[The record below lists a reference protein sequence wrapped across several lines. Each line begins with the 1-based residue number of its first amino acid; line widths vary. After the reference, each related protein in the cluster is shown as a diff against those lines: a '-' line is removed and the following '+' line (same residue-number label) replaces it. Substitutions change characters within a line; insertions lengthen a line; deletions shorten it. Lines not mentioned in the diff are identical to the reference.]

1 MRVYIHTS
9 IWAVWAARISRP
21 VVPLLLLGWA
31 LHFIGYVSSSVFVA
45 IIIAAIILSLLSM
58 LCALVAFV
66 RIWYN
71 GDAGWRT
78 AFSGLLFGLSA
89 IVFMA
94 AVGYLDTRY
103 PRVADVTT
111 SEIEIALAPTRTG
124 LTTTPSLVDENI
136 FPNAQTRIYQTSSLT
151 VREIIGN
158 VSTSLGWSTKGEQQI
173 GAAETLFFFEAK
185 TLLGFVDDVSLRV
198 RETQKNVIIDVRSAS
213 RFGESD
219 LGTNGKRISGFLAQV
234 DAAVEDA
241 RGVETVA
248 EGTEETEEP
257 TN

>member
-31 LHFIGYVSSSVFVA
+31 LHYIGYASSSVFVA
-45 IIIAAIILSLLSM
+45 IIITAILLSLMSM

-78 AFSGLLFGLSA
+78 AFSGLLFGLAA
-89 IVFMA
+89 IGFMLT
-94 AVGYLDTRY
+94 VGYLDTRY

-124 LTTTPSLVDENI
+124 QTTTPNLVDENI
-136 FPNAQTRIYQTSSLT
+136 FPNALTRTYQTSALT
-151 VREIIGN
+151 VREIIDN
-158 VSTSLGWSTKGEQQI
+158 VSANLSWTAKGERQI
-173 GAAETLFFFEAK
+173 GAAETLFFFRNKNA
-185 TLLGFVDDVSLRV
+185 LR
-198 RETQKNVIIDVRSAS
+198 IC
-213 RFGESD
+213 
-219 LGTNGKRISGFLAQV
+219 
-234 DAAVEDA
+234 
-241 RGVETVA
+241 
-248 EGTEETEEP
+248 
-257 TN
+257 